1 MDQRNFEYMFY
12 GLAAAWT
19 ILCLYTLLLT
29 SRGRKIQSEI
39 EHLKRMLDSKGNRP

>member
-19 ILCLYTLLLT
+19 ILCLYSLLLT

-39 EHLKRMLDSKGNRP
+39 DHLRRMLDASPKK